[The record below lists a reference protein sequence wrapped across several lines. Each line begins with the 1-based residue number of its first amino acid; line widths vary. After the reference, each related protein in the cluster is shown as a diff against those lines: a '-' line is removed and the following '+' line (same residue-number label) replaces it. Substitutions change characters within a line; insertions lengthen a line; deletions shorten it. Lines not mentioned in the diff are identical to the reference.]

1 MNSGWKPVSFEPLI
15 KQSSRLG
22 HPVSTAWEKRAGSTG
37 RCDAATSG
45 YHGFEFFEAGSHMA

>member
-1 MNSGWKPVSFEPLI
+1 MKSSWKLVSLEPLI
-15 KQSSRLG
+15 KQSSGLG

-37 RCDAATSG
+37 RSDTATSG